1 MRTGTTGQDGVRADD
16 VRDDALIGA
25 QLARA
30 ASVRI
35 EDYAI
40 VGDTQTIALVGI
52 DGSID
57 WLCLPRFDSGACF
70 AALLGDASH
79 GRWQIAPAGGVR
91 RTRRRYRGDTLVL
104 ETEMETA
111 DGVVRVVDSMPIR
124 GKYPDVVRV
133 VEGVSGSVPMRSELV
148 VRFDYGSIVPWVRKI
163 DGRLHAIAGPDALVL
178 TTPVRTHGE
187 RFTTVA
193 QFTVHAGERVP
204 FVLTWH
210 PSYEAA
216 PESAE
221 PFSAIDET
229 EAWWREWASRNEDAG
244 TYRDATLR
252 SLITLKALTYAP
264 SGGIVAAGT
273 TSLPERLGGSR
284 NWDYRFCW
292 LRDATLTLYALLGA
306 GFREEAIAWRDWL
319 LRSVAGDPSK
329 LQIMYGV
336 IGDRR
341 LDEREVDWLPGYEGS
356 RPVRTG
362 NAAWSQFQLDV
373 YGEVLDTFHQ
383 ARRMGVG
390 ADAASWALQLAIC
403 ESLERDW
410 RRPDEGFWEIR
421 DSERHFTYSK
431 VMAWV
436 ARDRSIDG
444 APSER
449 RSIATSAAAATTRS
463 SAASPSRTV
472 RSPSTRRSCGS
483 RPSASSPSA
492 TSECSGR
499 SPRSRGLSCATA
511 SSPGITRRRDG
522 TSTASQARRGRS
534 SRARSGSS
542 THTCSRDDAKRRCG
556 CSSVSS
562 PSGTTSGCSRR
573 STTSRADGSSATIRR
588 RSRTSRSSTARATSR
603 ALADRPITEH
613 RHDAAC
619 ALATRREPYAPTR
632 RPRSRRRVSCT
643 RRRGR

>member
-16 VRDDALIGA
+16 VRDDTLIGA
-25 QLARA
+25 ALARA

-111 DGVVRVVDSMPIR
+111 DGVVRVVDGMPIR

-148 VRFDYGSIVPWVRKI
+148 VRFDYGSIVPWVRKM

-221 PFSAIDET
+221 PFSALDET
-229 EAWWREWASRNEDAG
+229 EAWWREWASRHEDAG
-244 TYRDATLR
+244 AYRDATLR

-264 SGGIVAAGT
+264 SGGIVAAAT
-273 TSLPERLGGSR
+273 TSLPEAIGGSR

-319 LRSVAGDPSK
+319 LRTVAGDPGK

-341 LDEREVDWLPGYEGS
+341 LDEREIDWLPGYEGS
-356 RPVRTG
+356 RPVRIG

-390 ADAASWALQLAIC
+390 AEAESWALQLAIC

-421 DSERHFTYSK
+421 DSKRHFTYSK

-436 ARDRSIDG
+436 ALDRAIKAVERHSVEGPIDRWRAVRDEIHRDVCSRGYDAELGCFTQSYGSKSLDATLLRIPTVGFLPIGDPRVKRTISAIERSLLRDG
-444 APSER
+444 FVARYHTQEGRNVDGVAGKEGTFLACSFWLVD
-449 RSIATSAAAATTRS
+449 AY
-463 SAASPSRTV
+463 V
-472 RSPSTRRSCGS
+472 L
-483 RPSASSPSA
+483 
-492 TSECSGR
+492 SGR
-499 SPRSRGLSCATA
+499 REEAVRLFERLLAVRNDVGLLSEEY
-511 SSPGITRRRDG
+511 D
-522 TSTASQARRGRS
+522 
-534 SRARSGSS
+534 
-542 THTCSRDDAKRRCG
+542 
-556 CSSVSS
+556 V
-562 PSGTTSGCSRR
+562 
-573 STTSRADGSSATIRR
+573 
-588 RSRTSRSSTARATSR
+588 
-603 ALADRPITEH
+603 
-613 RHDAAC
+613 
-619 ALATRREPYAPTR
+619 
-632 RPRSRRRVSCT
+632 SRRRLVGNYPQAFSHVALVNSARNLSRAGGPAHHRT
-643 RRRGR
+643 ST